1 MRAVLLLPIVLLGAA
16 SFLAPADS
24 APAVLDLGIID
35 IVGLHDSASED
46 DYTPSGAEWTADDR
60 IVLGFSYPA
69 YVVPYVLDSGCSF
82 MPLQNGTS
90 TGTGVVSFMVPDI
103 GLLESMQRPYVFA
116 PEPHLL
122 YREGYATIEIW
133 DPPELCSYT
142 YDLDSMDHK
151 TLQQV
156 ESAIDVWTMINPIFS
171 LSEASAGAP
180 DFEIVV
186 EYSPS
191 ATLTHKR
198 VHTFLD
204 AKILRGSGQA
214 AGPPANSTQIG
225 ASDITGEVVRME
237 TFARGGSTYLAA
249 AEGDAPR
256 VSIFDITVPANSSLV
271 STLHADTSIS
281 DVVVHGDLML
291 VADWKADRV
300 AVYDASDPTD
310 MSLLSVIRAGED
322 GFDHIDA
329 PAVVGARDIGGST
342 FAFVAGFA
350 RDSLTI
356 IDLEDPRNP
365 SPVSAMV
372 DNKTGFWHLQ
382 GINAIAFVEKGAKT
396 FALASTSQDTISI
409 IDVTNPHN
417 PRPVPFVIYADPG
430 AYGDPISID
439 SVHMAVY
446 RQGSSSYAL
455 IASFSNNG
463 VQILNVTDPES
474 ITDVGF
480 VSNGGAGF
488 EPLHWPGRVGIH
500 GDTAVILN
508 SLGDGGV
515 AVSMAN
521 ATSPEPVPEIS
532 GIISSIHGIHD
543 VAFFDAAE
551 DGYMVLALAEGV
563 YVVAMPQADP

>member
-1 MRAVLLLPIVLLGAA
+1 MRTVLLLMVLLGAA
-16 SFLAPADS
+16 SFLAPTYSTSDT
-24 APAVLDLGIID
+24 LDLGIID
-35 IVGLHDSASED
+35 IVGPHESASEY
-46 DYTPSGAEWTADDR
+46 DYTPGGAGWTADDR
-60 IVLGFSYPA
+60 IVLGFSYPG

-90 TGTGVVSFMVPDI
+90 TGTGAVSFMVPDI

-133 DPPELCSYT
+133 DPPDLCSYT
-142 YDLDSMDHK
+142 YGLGSVDHK
-151 TLQQV
+151 TMQQV
-156 ESAIDVWTMINPIFS
+156 ESAIGAWMMINPIFS
-171 LSEASAGAP
+171 LSKASAGAP
-180 DFEIVV
+180 DFEIAV
-186 EYSPS
+186 EHSPS
-191 ATLTHKR
+191 ASLTHKR
-198 VHTFLD
+198 VHAFLD
-204 AKILRGSGQA
+204 AKMLRGFGQA

-225 ASDITGEVVRME
+225 ASDLTGEVVRVE

-271 STLHADTSIS
+271 STLHADASIS
-281 DVVVHGDLML
+281 DIVVHGDLML
-291 VADWKADRV
+291 VADWKADYV
-300 AVYDASDPTD
+300 AVFDASDPTD
-310 MSLLSVIRAGED
+310 VSPLSMMRAGED

-329 PAVVGARDIGGST
+329 PAVMDVRDIGGSA

-356 IDLEDPRNP
+356 IDLEDPRSP

-372 DNKTGFWHLQ
+372 DNKAGFRHLQ
-382 GINAIAFVEKGAKT
+382 GINAIAFVEKDAKT
-396 FALASTSQDTISI
+396 FALTSASPDQIGV
-409 IDVTNPHN
+409 IDVTDPHN
-417 PRPVPFVIYADPG
+417 PRPVPFAIDADPG
-430 AYGDPISID
+430 VYGDPMSID
-439 SVHMAVY
+439 PVHMEIY

-455 IASFSNNG
+455 IASFSNHG

-474 ITDVGF
+474 VTDVGF

-488 EPLHWPGRVGIH
+488 EHLHWPGRIGIH

-508 SLGDGGV
+508 SLGGGGM

-521 ATSPEPVPEIS
+521 VTSPEPVPEIS
-532 GIISSIHGIHD
+532 DIIRSTHGIHD
-543 VAFFDAAE
+543 VAFFDAGE
-551 DGYMVLALAEGV
+551 DGYMVVALSEGV
-563 YVVAMPQADP
+563 YVAAMPQSDP